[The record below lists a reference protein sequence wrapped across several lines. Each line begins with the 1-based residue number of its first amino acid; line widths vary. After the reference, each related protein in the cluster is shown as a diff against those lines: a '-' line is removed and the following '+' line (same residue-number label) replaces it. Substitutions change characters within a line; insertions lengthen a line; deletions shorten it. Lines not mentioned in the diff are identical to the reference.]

1 MKIVIQL
8 ILLFFVISTNSC
20 GQTKNN
26 LVYKKLP
33 VEYKSRAYQCY
44 DVPVEIR
51 NKAFEIVKE
60 LPQEYVKDGSVD
72 YTSYIQNAINSN
84 NVVVFPNFP
93 VLVTGIYLKSNSTV
107 IFQKESKLI
116 LKPTDKERYQ
126 VIGLHGIENVKV
138 YNPIIEGDRLGHLGT
153 TGEWGFGI
161 DIRGSRNIVIYNPN
175 VKNCWGDGIVVSKSK
190 KGTKDSVKLLNTE
203 NVEIYNAYLDYN
215 RRNGISIIGVKGLKL
230 VNPTILNSMGTLP
243 QTAICLEPDN
253 NLYELTDISII
264 NPFTFNNNDGILIV
278 YTNFLGKINKKSNI
292 YIENHVDYSSIIAFN
307 VAGFKEKY
315 SSETKPLE
323 GLLKINKAKW
333 INNDYGIIRS
343 KTNGFSQKIEMTNI
357 SIIDKNNNVIL
368 LKDSPLLQKNI
379 KDKSNL
385 KLF

>member
-8 ILLFFVISTNSC
+8 MLLFLFVSTNSC
-20 GQTKNN
+20 AQTKNN

-33 VEYKSRAYQCY
+33 VEYKSRAYQY
-44 DVPVEIR
+44 YKIPVEISK
-51 NKAFEIVKE
+51 KAYEIVKE
-60 LPQEYVKDGSVD
+60 LPQGYLKDGSVD
-72 YTSYIQNAINSN
+72 YTSYIQNAIDQNS
-84 NVVVFPNFP
+84 VVVFPNFP

-107 IFQKESKLI
+107 IFQKDSQLI

-126 VIGLHGIENVKV
+126 ILALHGIENVKV
-138 YNPIIEGDRLGHLGT
+138 YNPILVGDRLKHLGT

-161 DIRGSRNIVIYNPN
+161 DIRGSSNIVIYNPN

-190 KGTKDSVKLLNTE
+190 KGTKESVKLLNTE
-203 NVEIYNAYLDYN
+203 NIEIYNAYLDYN

-278 YTNFLGKINKKSNI
+278 YTNFLGKLNKKSNI
-292 YIENHVDYSSIIAFN
+292 YIENHIDYGSLIAFN
-307 VAGFKEKY
+307 VAGFKDKY

-323 GLLKINKAKW
+323 GFLKINKAKW

-343 KTNGFSQKIEMTNI
+343 KTNGFSQKIELTKI
-357 SIIDKNNNVIL
+357 TVIDKSNKVIL
-368 LKDSPLLQKNI
+368 LKDSPILQKYI
-379 KDKSNL
+379 KDRRNF